1 MQKNSTIN
9 FVTITLV
16 LVMSLVLT
24 FLLCGCKKSVGYTV
38 SNTSQEEV
46 VSSENKEIEEQAD
59 VEAEELGDTEA
70 NEVDR
75 RITVYTAKTSDLHFP
90 REVDTIYG
98 CTSEQEELLVL
109 FSSREELFA
118 AVFSE
123 SGELLSEHRLSDDVV
138 HVYRASE
145 TSNGDM
151 AVYAAVQSVDAG
163 SSEKEKMM
171 IVFDDSFEET
181 QRTSIPS
188 QCQMSFG
195 PAITP
200 NGDYIFWDVNTLYS
214 VTETGELVNQKQ
226 ITDVEL
232 VSIVCS
238 DGYCSAVV
246 MKGPTLGLC
255 PIDMETLELGSFT
268 ALGAS
273 PACYSY
279 LDGHSNTVLVN
290 TDDALYR
297 YDLETQAYTRILDW
311 TTAGT
316 SGMEI
321 KSISNITRD
330 SIAWTDGTTAKL
342 SVIEAQEV
350 EREIVTV
357 AAVGT
362 RHARLEALV
371 SEFNNS
377 SERYYALIH
386 YYDDSAPLIT
396 EMIAGNAPDVLEMT
410 SVPMTLTGRNF
421 VDLLPYMEE
430 DPEVQREDLVQS
442 VLSALLVNDQLL
454 AIPSSFYLQTLVG
467 REEMVGARRNWTTE
481 DLRAILNEKGD
492 AYSAFPAWMTS
503 KELMLWVANI
513 SLGQFVD
520 WNNLDCDF
528 TNDAFI
534 ALLEFCKEMPSE
546 FNSDSYVSDYEE
558 EVLLTVE
565 MFQNVDRLQ
574 TIKRNYGGENISY
587 IGFPG
592 DGTNNGSFFSRS
604 DRDLMLAIPIGSKNK
619 SAAWELVRY
628 TLTANWQA
636 SVLGL
641 PLRRDVLEKQLSAL
655 ENESDGLINEADV
668 AKFLDVLLESE
679 VFIYNDSTISEI
691 VLEEAIPFF
700 VGEKSATSVAT
711 LIDSRVS
718 LYLAEQE

>member
-151 AVYAAVQSVDAG
+151 AVYAAVQSADAG

-181 QRTSIPS
+181 HRTSIPS

-492 AYSAFPAWMTS
+492 EYSAFPAWMTS

-528 TNDAFI
+528 TNTEFI

-546 FNSDSYVSDYEE
+546 FNSNSYVSDYEK
-558 EVLLTVE
+558 EVLLTVQ
-565 MFQNVDRLQ
+565 MFQNVDWLK
-574 TIKRNYGGENISY
+574 TIKNNYEGENICY

>member
-1 MQKNSTIN
+1 MQKNSTIH

-16 LVMSLVLT
+16 LVMSFVLT
-24 FLLCGCKKSVGYTV
+24 FLMCGCRKSVRNTGN
-38 SNTSQEEV
+38 NTSQEEV
-46 VSSENKEIEEQAD
+46 VFPENKEIEEQAD
-59 VEAEELGDTEA
+59 VEAAEPADTEA

-75 RITVYTAKTSDLHFP
+75 RITVYTAKTSVLHFP
-90 REVDTIYG
+90 REVDKIYG
-98 CTSEQEELLVL
+98 CMSKQEELLVL

-123 SGELLSEHRLSDDVV
+123 RGELLSEHRLSDDVV

-151 AVYAAVQSVDAG
+151 AVFAAVQSADAG

-171 IVFDDSFEET
+171 IVLDDSFEET

-195 PAITP
+195 PAVTP
-200 NGDYIFWDVNTLYS
+200 NGDYIFWDVNTLYF

-246 MKGPTLGLC
+246 MRGQTLGVC

-311 TTAGT
+311 TTAGA

-330 SIAWTDGTTAKL
+330 RIAWTDGTNAKL

-362 RHARLEALV
+362 RNARLEALV

-377 SERYYALIH
+377 SERYYAVVH

-492 AYSAFPAWMTS
+492 EYSAFPAWMTS

-528 TNDAFI
+528 TNTEFI

-546 FNSDSYVSDYEE
+546 FNSNSYVSDYEK
-558 EVLLTVE
+558 EVLLTVQ
-565 MFQNVDRLQ
+565 MFQNVDWLK
-574 TIKRNYGGENISY
+574 TIKNNYEGENICY

-604 DRDLMLAIPIGSKNK
+604 DRDLMLAIPIGAKNK

-628 TLTANWQA
+628 TLTANWQE
-636 SVLGL
+636 SVMGL

>member
-1 MQKNSTIN
+1 M
-9 FVTITLV
+9 
-16 LVMSLVLT
+16 
-24 FLLCGCKKSVGYTV
+24 
-38 SNTSQEEV
+38 
-46 VSSENKEIEEQAD
+46 
-59 VEAEELGDTEA
+59 
-70 NEVDR
+70 
-75 RITVYTAKTSDLHFP
+75 
-90 REVDTIYG
+90 
-98 CTSEQEELLVL
+98 
-109 FSSREELFA
+109 
-118 AVFSE
+118 
-123 SGELLSEHRLSDDVV
+123 
-138 HVYRASE
+138 
-145 TSNGDM
+145 
-151 AVYAAVQSVDAG
+151 
-163 SSEKEKMM
+163 
-171 IVFDDSFEET
+171 
-181 QRTSIPS
+181 
-188 QCQMSFG
+188 
-195 PAITP
+195 
-200 NGDYIFWDVNTLYS
+200 
-214 VTETGELVNQKQ
+214 
-226 ITDVEL
+226 
-232 VSIVCS
+232 
-238 DGYCSAVV
+238 
-246 MKGPTLGLC
+246 
-255 PIDMETLELGSFT
+255 
-268 ALGAS
+268 
-273 PACYSY
+273 
-279 LDGHSNTVLVN
+279 
-290 TDDALYR
+290 
-297 YDLETQAYTRILDW
+297 
-311 TTAGT
+311 
-316 SGMEI
+316 
-321 KSISNITRD
+321 
-330 SIAWTDGTTAKL
+330 
-342 SVIEAQEV
+342 
-350 EREIVTV
+350 

-574 TIKRNYGGENISY
+574 TIKSNYGGENISY

-604 DRDLMLAIPIGSKNK
+604 DQDVMLAIPIGAKNK
-619 SAAWELVRY
+619 AAAWELVRY
-628 TLTANWQA
+628 TLTPTWQA
-636 SVLGL
+636 SAPGL
-641 PLRRDVLEKQLSAL
+641 PLRMEILEKQVSAL
-655 ENESDGLINEADV
+655 ENESDGLITEADA
-668 AKFLDVLLESE
+668 AKFLDVLLGSE
-679 VFIYNDSTISEI
+679 VFIYDDDTISEI
-691 VLEEAIPFF
+691 VLEEASPYFM
-700 VGEKSATSVAT
+700 GEKSAASVAE
-711 LIDSRVS
+711 LIDSRVG

>member
-90 REVDTIYG
+90 REVDKIYG
-98 CTSEQEELLVL
+98 CMSKQEELLVL

-151 AVYAAVQSVDAG
+151 AVYAAVQSADAG

-181 QRTSIPS
+181 HRTSIPS

-246 MKGPTLGLC
+246 MRGPTLGLC
-255 PIDMETLELGSFT
+255 PVDMETLELGSFT

-273 PACYSY
+273 
-279 LDGHSNTVLVN
+279 
-290 TDDALYR
+290 
-297 YDLETQAYTRILDW
+297 
-311 TTAGT
+311 
-316 SGMEI
+316 
-321 KSISNITRD
+321 
-330 SIAWTDGTTAKL
+330 
-342 SVIEAQEV
+342 
-350 EREIVTV
+350 
-357 AAVGT
+357 
-362 RHARLEALV
+362 
-371 SEFNNS
+371 
-377 SERYYALIH
+377 
-386 YYDDSAPLIT
+386 
-396 EMIAGNAPDVLEMT
+396 
-410 SVPMTLTGRNF
+410 
-421 VDLLPYMEE
+421 
-430 DPEVQREDLVQS
+430 
-442 VLSALLVNDQLL
+442 LL
-454 AIPSSFYLQTLVG
+454 AIP
-467 REEMVGARRNWTTE
+467 
-481 DLRAILNEKGD
+481 I
-492 AYSAFPAWMTS
+492 
-503 KELMLWVANI
+503 
-513 SLGQFVD
+513 
-520 WNNLDCDF
+520 
-528 TNDAFI
+528 
-534 ALLEFCKEMPSE
+534 
-546 FNSDSYVSDYEE
+546 
-558 EVLLTVE
+558 LTV
-565 MFQNVDRLQ
+565 
-574 TIKRNYGGENISY
+574 
-587 IGFPG
+587 
-592 DGTNNGSFFSRS
+592 
-604 DRDLMLAIPIGSKNK
+604 IPIQFWSIRMMHCIGMIWRHRHIQES
-619 SAAWELVRY
+619 STGR
-628 TLTANWQA
+628 
-636 SVLGL
+636 L
-641 PLRRDVLEKQLSAL
+641 PEPAEWR
-655 ENESDGLINEADV
+655 
-668 AKFLDVLLESE
+668 
-679 VFIYNDSTISEI
+679 
-691 VLEEAIPFF
+691 
-700 VGEKSATSVAT
+700 
-711 LIDSRVS
+711 SRVFRT
-718 LYLAEQE
+718 

>member
-1 MQKNSTIN
+1 MQTNATHH
-9 FVTITLV
+9 FVTIMLV
-16 LVMSLVLT
+16 LALSLVLT
-24 FLLCGCKKSVGYTV
+24 FLLCGCNKPAQ
-38 SNTSQEEV
+38 NTGNNPSPEKAV
-46 VSSENKEIEEQAD
+46 FSENKETEKLAD
-59 VEAEELGDTEA
+59 AETEKLADTEA
-70 NEVDR
+70 NEADR
-75 RITVYTAKTSDLHFP
+75 RIPVYTTTTNDLPLP

-98 CTSEQEELLVL
+98 CTSEQEALLVF
-109 FSSREELFA
+109 FSSRDASFA

-123 SGELLSEHRLSDDVV
+123 SGEFLSEHQLPDDVV
-138 HVYRASE
+138 HVYRAAE

-151 AVYAAVQSVDAG
+151 AVYAAVQSADAG
-163 SSEKEKMM
+163 SSEKEMMM

-181 QRTSIPS
+181 HRTSIPS

-214 VTETGELVNQKQ
+214 VTETGELVAQKQ

-246 MKGPTLGLC
+246 MRGQTLGVC

-362 RHARLEALV
+362 RNARLEALV

-377 SERYYALIH
+377 SERYYAVVH

-396 EMIAGNAPDVLEMT
+396 EMIAGNAPDVLEMM

-492 AYSAFPAWMTS
+492 EYSAFPAWMTS

-520 WNNLDCDF
+520 WNHRECDF

-546 FNSDSYVSDYEE
+546 FDSDSYVSDYEE
-558 EVLLTVE
+558 EVLLTVH
-565 MFQNVDRLQ
+565 MFQNVDWLK
-574 TIKRNYGGENISY
+574 TIKNNYEGENICY

-592 DGTNNGSFFSRS
+592 DGTKHGSFFSRS
-604 DRDLMLAIPIGSKNK
+604 DQDVMLAIPTGAKNK

-628 TLTANWQA
+628 TLTPAWQA
-636 SVLGL
+636 SAPGL
-641 PLRRDVLEKQLSAL
+641 PLRMEILEKQVSAL
-655 ENESDGLINEADV
+655 VNESDGLFTEADA

-679 VFIYNDSTISEI
+679 VFIFDDDTISEI
-691 VLEEAIPFF
+691 VLEEASPYFM
-700 VGEKSATSVAT
+700 GEKGAASVAE
-711 LIDSRVS
+711 LIDSRVG

>member
-1 MQKNSTIN
+1 MQKNSIHH
-9 FVTITLV
+9 FVTIILV
-16 LVMSLVLT
+16 LVMSFVLT
-24 FLLCGCKKSVGYTV
+24 FLMCGCKKSVENTV
-38 SNTSQEEV
+38 SNTSQDEMV
-46 VSSENKEIEEQAD
+46 FSENKETEKLAD
-59 VEAEELGDTEA
+59 AEA

-75 RITVYTAKTSDLHFP
+75 RITVYTTTTSDLPFP
-90 REVDTIYG
+90 REVDTIFG
-98 CTSEQEELLVL
+98 CTSEQEALLVF
-109 FSSREELFA
+109 FSSRDALFA

-123 SGELLSEHRLSDDVV
+123 SGELLSEHRLPDDVV
-138 HVYRASE
+138 HVYRAAE

-151 AVYAAVQSVDAG
+151 AVYAAVQSADAG

-181 QRTSIPS
+181 HRTSIPS

-200 NGDYIFWDVNTLYS
+200 NGDCIFWDVNTLYS

-246 MKGPTLGLC
+246 MKGQTLGVC

-311 TTAGT
+311 TTAGA

-321 KSISNITRD
+321 KNISNITRD
-330 SIAWTDGTTAKL
+330 RIAWTDGTNAKL

-362 RHARLEALV
+362 RNARLEALV

-377 SERYYALIH
+377 SERYYAVVH

-396 EMIAGNAPDVLEMT
+396 EIIAGDAPDVLEMT

-442 VLSALLVNDQLL
+442 VLSAMLVNDQLL

-534 ALLEFCKEMPSE
+534 ALLEFCKGMPSE
-546 FNSDSYVSDYEE
+546 FDSDSYVSDYEE
-558 EVLLTVE
+558 EVLLTVQ

-574 TIKRNYGGENISY
+574 TIKSNYGGENISY

-592 DGTNNGSFFSRS
+592 DGTKHGSFFSRS
-604 DRDLMLAIPIGSKNK
+604 DQDVMLAIPIGAKHK
-619 SAAWELVRY
+619 AAAWELVRY
-628 TLTANWQA
+628 TLTATWQA
-636 SVLGL
+636 SAPGL
-641 PLRRDVLEKQLSAL
+641 PLRMDILEKQVSAL
-655 ENESDGLINEADV
+655 ENESDGLFTEADA
-668 AKFLDVLLESE
+668 AKFLDVLLGSE
-679 VFIYNDSTISEI
+679 VFIYDDDTISEI
-691 VLEEAIPFF
+691 VLEEASPYFM
-700 VGEKSATSVAT
+700 GEKSAASVAEV
-711 LIDSRVS
+711 INSRVG

>member
-1 MQKNSTIN
+1 M
-9 FVTITLV
+9 
-16 LVMSLVLT
+16 
-24 FLLCGCKKSVGYTV
+24 
-38 SNTSQEEV
+38 
-46 VSSENKEIEEQAD
+46 
-59 VEAEELGDTEA
+59 
-70 NEVDR
+70 
-75 RITVYTAKTSDLHFP
+75 
-90 REVDTIYG
+90 
-98 CTSEQEELLVL
+98 
-109 FSSREELFA
+109 
-118 AVFSE
+118 
-123 SGELLSEHRLSDDVV
+123 
-138 HVYRASE
+138 
-145 TSNGDM
+145 
-151 AVYAAVQSVDAG
+151 
-163 SSEKEKMM
+163 
-171 IVFDDSFEET
+171 
-181 QRTSIPS
+181 
-188 QCQMSFG
+188 
-195 PAITP
+195 
-200 NGDYIFWDVNTLYS
+200 
-214 VTETGELVNQKQ
+214 VNQKQ

-246 MKGPTLGLC
+246 MKGQTLGVC

-279 LDGHSNTVLVN
+279 LDGYSNTVLVN

-311 TTAGT
+311 TTAGA

-330 SIAWTDGTTAKL
+330 RIAWTDGTNAKL

-377 SERYYALIH
+377 SERYYAVVH

-396 EMIAGNAPDVLEMT
+396 EMIAGNAPDALEMT

-442 VLSALLVNDQLL
+442 VLSAMLVNDQLL

-467 REEMVGARRNWTTE
+467 REEIVGVRRNWTTE
-481 DLRAILNEKGD
+481 DLRAILHEKGD

-546 FNSDSYVSDYEE
+546 FNSDLYVSDYEE

-565 MFQNVDRLQ
+565 MFQNVDWLK
-574 TIKRNYGGENISY
+574 TIKNNYEGENICY

-655 ENESDGLINEADV
+655 ENESDGLIIEADA
-668 AKFLDVLLESE
+668 AKFLDVLLGSE
-679 VFIYNDSTISEI
+679 VFIYDDDTISEI
-691 VLEEAIPFF
+691 VLEEASPYFM
-700 VGEKSATSVAT
+700 GEKSAASVAE
-711 LIDSRVS
+711 LINSRVG

>member
-1 MQKNSTIN
+1 MQTNATHHFATIM
-9 FVTITLV
+9 LV
-16 LVMSLVLT
+16 LAVSLVLT
-24 FLLCGCKKSVGYTV
+24 FLLYGCNKPAQDTG
-38 SNTSQEEV
+38 SNPSPEKAV
-46 VSSENKEIEEQAD
+46 FSDNKETEKLA
-59 VEAEELGDTEA
+59 DTEA
-70 NEVDR
+70 NEADQ
-75 RITVYTAKTSDLHFP
+75 RITVYTTTTNDLPLPH
-90 REVDTIYG
+90 EVDTIYG
-98 CTSEQEELLVL
+98 CMSKQEELLVL

-123 SGELLSEHRLSDDVV
+123 SGEFLSEHQLPDDVV
-138 HVYRASE
+138 HVYRAAE

-151 AVYAAVQSVDAG
+151 AVYAAVQSADAG
-163 SSEKEKMM
+163 SSEKEMMM

-181 QRTSIPS
+181 HRTSIPS

-214 VTETGELVNQKQ
+214 VTETGELVAQKQ

-246 MKGPTLGLC
+246 MKGQTLGLC

-279 LDGHSNTVLVN
+279 LDGYSNTVLVN

-311 TTAGT
+311 TTAGA

-330 SIAWTDGTTAKL
+330 RIAWTDGTNAKL

-362 RHARLEALV
+362 RNARLEALV

-377 SERYYALIH
+377 SERYYAVVH

-528 TNDAFI
+528 TNTEFI

-546 FNSDSYVSDYEE
+546 FNSNSYVSDYEK
-558 EVLLTVE
+558 EVLLTVQ
-565 MFQNVDRLQ
+565 MFQNVDWLK
-574 TIKRNYGGENISY
+574 TIKNNYEGENICY

-628 TLTANWQA
+628 TLTPTWQA
-636 SVLGL
+636 SAPGL
-641 PLRRDVLEKQLSAL
+641 PLRMDILEKQVSAL
-655 ENESDGLINEADV
+655 ENESDGLITEADA
-668 AKFLDVLLESE
+668 AKFLDVLLGSE
-679 VFIYNDSTISEI
+679 VFIYDDDTISEI
-691 VLEEAIPFF
+691 VLEEASPYFM
-700 VGEKSATSVAT
+700 GEKSAASVAE
-711 LIDSRVS
+711 LIDSRVG

>member
-1 MQKNSTIN
+1 MQSNATHHFATIM
-9 FVTITLV
+9 LV
-16 LVMSLVLT
+16 LALSLVLT
-24 FLLCGCKKSVGYTV
+24 LLLCGCKKPAQDTG
-38 SNTSQEEV
+38 SNPSPEEAV
-46 VSSENKEIEEQAD
+46 FSENKETEKLA
-59 VEAEELGDTEA
+59 DTET
-70 NEVDR
+70 NEADR
-75 RITVYTAKTSDLHFP
+75 RITVYTTTTNDLPLP

-98 CTSEQEELLVL
+98 CTSEQGALLVF
-109 FSSREELFA
+109 FSSRDALFA

-181 QRTSIPS
+181 HRTSIPS

-492 AYSAFPAWMTS
+492 EYSAFPAWMTS

-528 TNDAFI
+528 TNTEFI

-546 FNSDSYVSDYEE
+546 FNSNSYVSDYEK
-558 EVLLTVE
+558 EVLLTVQ
-565 MFQNVDRLQ
+565 MFQNVDWLK
-574 TIKRNYGGENISY
+574 TIKNNYEGENICY

-718 LYLAEQE
+718 LYLAEEE